1 MSEPESEASPSLAVV
16 GAGDGHDAGGA
27 LPPLFVRQEVG
38 GLAYGRI
45 DQGDGLAIIGAFPLG
60 ITLDG
65 IDHTSSQRTFL
76 EALSVGHP
84 FVAYDQR
91 GTGGSAAAG
100 PPADWEQLGNDLW
113 TVADAAGIERA
124 VLYGVF
130 DAAYTVVQA
139 AALQPGRVL
148 GLILNFMPPAFGT
161 PDGVPAE
168 VLEDWHLST
177 NPQEALDFAPT
188 AMLRQLGFDEG
199 DAHALGDE
207 WIASTLP
214 QTVQARAALL
224 QRFDPA
230 PLLRECA
237 TPGLIIEPQ
246 RRALFHGWGDIVGQS
261 YAEAKIV
268 RPTRGS
274 EALGAIYAYLVLRSL
289 AAGPLASRLSA
300 NQSQTVEASERAI
313 RALDRIIVPVDR
325 TVASGRAVNLA
336 ARLGDNQNAELVLLH
351 VVTVHRSRA
360 LEDPPTEAVQR
371 AREAIEMGA
380 AIAARHQ
387 VRWRTLIVYQRSL
400 VEGIVRVA
408 TDEDA
413 DLIVIANP
421 ATETEGGS
429 PMANIIEELLKRAPC
444 EVLIDGS
451 EAVEAEVS

>member
-1 MSEPESEASPSLAVV
+1 MSEPESEASPPPAGV
-16 GAGDGHDAGGA
+16 GAGDGHDTSGA
-27 LPPLFVRQEVG
+27 VPPLFVRHHVD

-65 IDHTSSQRTFL
+65 IDRTSSQRTFL

-100 PPADWEQLGNDLW
+100 PPAGWEQLGDDLW
-113 TVADAAGIERA
+113 AVADAAGIERA

-139 AALQPGRVL
+139 AALQPDRVL

-161 PDGVPAE
+161 PEGVPRE
-168 VLEDWHLST
+168 FLEDWALSAD
-177 NPQEALDFAPT
+177 PREALNFAP
-188 AMLRQLGFDEG
+188 ARMLRQLGFDEG
-199 DAHALGDE
+199 DAKALGEE
-207 WIASTLP
+207 WTASTLP

-230 PLLRECA
+230 PLLRKCP

-246 RRALFHGWGDIVGQS
+246 RRAIFHGWGDIVAQS
-261 YAEAKIV
+261 YPDAKIV

-274 EALGAIYAYLVLRSL
+274 EALGAIYGYLVLRSL
-289 AAGPLASRLSA
+289 TAGPLASRLSA
-300 NQSQTVEASERAI
+300 NQSQTVEASERTV
-313 RALDRIIVPVDR
+313 RELDRIIVPVDE
-325 TVASGRAVNLA
+325 TVASGRAVSLA

-360 LEDPPTEAVQR
+360 LDDPPPEAVER
-371 AREAIEMGA
+371 AEEALEMGS

-387 VRWRTLIVYQRSL
+387 VRWRTRIIYQRSL

-408 TDEDA
+408 TDEEA

-421 ATETEGGS
+421 VTETEGGS

-444 EVLIDGS
+444 EVLVDRS
-451 EAVEAEVS
+451 DPVEAEVS